1 MCAAL
6 VLALPMQRTVEECTF
21 GLAVVGSSVVQ
32 LLAAVRAEYQTGKH
46 TGSAGLGLAVTL
58 LADLLNLFK
67 HIFCND
73 GFMGIIKDCLIFN
86 RIVPLFFIPDGIGVS
101 LEIDNAPGVL
111 SAFQNMNH
119 GATVPSAR
127 IFRYSIGAVPA
138 LAFLIRRW
146 GQNLLFSQHIGNLR
160 RASSLHAQL
169 KDIFHNL
176 GCFRVNDPVLR
187 ILWVFHIT
195 VRDIGS
201 QRNTTL
207 TLCLIDSTDFST
219 GITGVKL
226 IEPVLD
232 ACKIVVHAVRVRG
245 VKVIIDG
252 NEADTLLRKGKVGV
266 QSGQCRVSAKSG
278 KVFAENSG
286 NPTGLHFR
294 QHTLKAG
301 AVIIR
306 TTVTVIHKEYRIGK
320 VVFLGILQE
329 NGFLIFDGQGLTKSL
344 VLLR

>member
-146 GQNLLFSQHIGNLR
+146 CQNLLFSQHIGNLR

-207 TLCLIDSTDFST
+207 TLCLIDSTDFAT

-226 IEPVLD
+226 IEQRLF
-232 ACKIVVHAVRVRG
+232 G
-245 VKVIIDG
+245 
-252 NEADTLLRKGKVGV
+252 KGK
-266 QSGQCRVSAKSG
+266 G
-278 KVFAENSG
+278 KQAEIQYSCGFA
-286 NPTGLHFR
+286 
-294 QHTLKAG
+294 AG
-301 AVIIR
+301 WLP
-306 TTVTVIHKEYRIGK
+306 E
-320 VVFLGILQE
+320 
-329 NGFLIFDGQGLTKSL
+329 S
-344 VLLR
+344 